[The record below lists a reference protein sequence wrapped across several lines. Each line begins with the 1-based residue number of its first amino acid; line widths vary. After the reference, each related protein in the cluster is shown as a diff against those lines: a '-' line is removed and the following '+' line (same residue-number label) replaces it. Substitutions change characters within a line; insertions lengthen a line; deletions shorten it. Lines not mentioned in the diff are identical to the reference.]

1 MSLRRVW
8 MLVVV
13 VDCYNSLALVRDEV
27 AKKKAKEEEKE
38 KEKRGRERGRG
49 REREGRI

>member
-13 VDCYNSLALVRDEV
+13 VHCYNLLALVRDEV

-38 KEKRGRERGRG
+38 KEEEEEKEK
-49 REREGRI
+49 EKEEEKEE